1 MRSSG
6 ELVARASEMLGVQP
20 GKTEN
25 RTAFLQRLVYTITG
39 LMGYASLWDM
49 PEDGTDIS
57 ITHFK
62 QRIHRTLE
70 SYLAVYPELQSTF
83 NVTDDTLYE
92 EIYQVFRLTGCLYH
106 TPYRIAPPAA
116 SAAAEGAIVFTRGMG
131 LSDIGNV
138 SGLGTYRKNSEEKT
152 NYSVTEMFALNPPLR
167 EIWNQWIRSAS
178 WSADNLPEMREY
190 LRTCPPFSYSYA
202 AAIGA
207 QIEAVLQKTQ
217 MQLQRCTCASAC
229 YNCLK
234 HYRNQMVHGQLDRF
248 AALEL
253 LHWGKNG
260 VLAPPVSTEKQVEY
274 VRPLEKVLLH
284 AGIEL
289 LVDGGMLRIRK
300 KNHEKQLVV
309 YPAMWACSTAPDI
322 VYLSDAQIRFAKPYA
337 ASVLMDS
344 L

>member
-62 QRIHRTLE
+62 QRIYRTLE

-190 LRTCPPFSYSYA
+190 LRTCPPFSYSYWRRELERKEG
-202 AAIGA
+202 IT
-207 QIEAVLQKTQ
+207 L
-217 MQLQRCTCASAC
+217 LRC
-229 YNCLK
+229 
-234 HYRNQMVHGQLDRF
+234 GQP
-248 AALEL
+248 
-253 LHWGKNG
+253 GKRQYYLFRAG
-260 VLAPPVSTEKQVEY
+260 TGRGEISVIPQWLTDEMGWRVLACAILAHGGCLPATVYRRDGHVVFLKLGYLYARQELNFLKLYSW
-274 VRPLEKVLLH
+274 PLSVTDLPH
-284 AGIEL
+284 DFSRAINAD
-289 LVDGGMLRIRK
+289 VFDALRIILEQRG
-300 KNHEKQLVV
+300 
-309 YPAMWACSTAPDI
+309 
-322 VYLSDAQIRFAKPYA
+322 YLFTEE
-337 ASVLMDS
+337 
-344 L
+344 

>member
-106 TPYRIAPPAA
+106 TPYRIAPP
-116 SAAAEGAIVFTRGMG
+116 E
-131 LSDIGNV
+131 IGRAHV
-138 SGLGTYRKNSEEKT
+138 
-152 NYSVTEMFALNPPLR
+152 
-167 EIWNQWIRSAS
+167 
-178 WSADNLPEMREY
+178 
-190 LRTCPPFSYSYA
+190 
-202 AAIGA
+202 
-207 QIEAVLQKTQ
+207 
-217 MQLQRCTCASAC
+217 
-229 YNCLK
+229 
-234 HYRNQMVHGQLDRF
+234 
-248 AALEL
+248 
-253 LHWGKNG
+253 
-260 VLAPPVSTEKQVEY
+260 
-274 VRPLEKVLLH
+274 
-284 AGIEL
+284 
-289 LVDGGMLRIRK
+289 
-300 KNHEKQLVV
+300 
-309 YPAMWACSTAPDI
+309 
-322 VYLSDAQIRFAKPYA
+322 
-337 ASVLMDS
+337 
-344 L
+344 

>member
-152 NYSVTEMFALNPPLR
+152 NYSVTEMFALNPPLM
-167 EIWNQWIRSAS
+167 
-178 WSADNLPEMREY
+178 L
-190 LRTCPPFSYSYA
+190 
-202 AAIGA
+202 
-207 QIEAVLQKTQ
+207 LQLGRK
-217 MQLQRCTCASAC
+217 LKLCYKKHRCSF
-229 YNCLK
+229 NV
-234 HYRNQMVHGQLDRF
+234 VH
-248 AALEL
+248 
-253 LHWGKNG
+253 
-260 VLAPPVSTEKQVEY
+260 VQVH
-274 VRPLEKVLLH
+274 VTI
-284 AGIEL
+284 A
-289 LVDGGMLRIRK
+289 
-300 KNHEKQLVV
+300 
-309 YPAMWACSTAPDI
+309 
-322 VYLSDAQIRFAKPYA
+322 
-337 ASVLMDS
+337 
-344 L
+344 